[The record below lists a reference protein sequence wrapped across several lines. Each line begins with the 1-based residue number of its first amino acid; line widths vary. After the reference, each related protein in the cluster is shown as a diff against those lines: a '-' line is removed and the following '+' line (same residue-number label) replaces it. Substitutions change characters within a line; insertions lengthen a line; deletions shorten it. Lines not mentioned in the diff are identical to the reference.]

1 MFGYGIH
8 SCLSAALARLE
19 GLVTLQELAARYPK
33 FEIDESGLQRIQM
46 SNVAGF
52 SHVPFHAGHETG
64 RRYAP
69 RHPWPRND
77 RSDCPPMTTT
87 PPRHQSG
94 YVQA

>member
-8 SCLSAALARLE
+8 SCLGAALARLE

-52 SHVPFHAGHETG
+52 SHVPFHAGH
-64 RRYAP
+64 
-69 RHPWPRND
+69 
-77 RSDCPPMTTT
+77 
-87 PPRHQSG
+87 
-94 YVQA
+94 